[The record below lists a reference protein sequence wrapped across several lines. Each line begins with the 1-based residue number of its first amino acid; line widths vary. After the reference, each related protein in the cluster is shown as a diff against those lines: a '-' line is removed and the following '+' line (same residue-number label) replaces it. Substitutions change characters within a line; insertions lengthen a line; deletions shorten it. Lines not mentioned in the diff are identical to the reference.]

1 MKRVL
6 TPLIFWRIIL
16 SNFTI
21 PKKIILMRWPHFIL
35 LQCLLIVI
43 VGGIVYIHKDRVTMI
58 KNPPASLAQWYKTEN
73 KRQVWLHNIF
83 KLRREMQAVR
93 HYSDNNDVKHLE
105 KWVALLSEHYQ
116 KIGEMVPEWKKKLD
130 MEAISNIQ
138 KSVRNNRYQD
148 VSHELD
154 ELNES
159 CESCHADYR
168 VIVAT
173 KYRAPDFSSINIS
186 STIKYKAHMKE
197 LTRQINQIKIASED
211 GMKNIALSSLSDL
224 KKGINVLGKTCSNC
238 HKKDMRVY
246 PGNRIN
252 KTISSLGKSLRTGT
266 VKEQGKALG
275 TLAVL
280 ACARCHGTHRLAYDT
295 RKIFVDGPNWF
306 ELIKH

>member
-1 MKRVL
+1 
-6 TPLIFWRIIL
+6 
-16 SNFTI
+16 
-21 PKKIILMRWPHFIL
+21 MRWPHFIL

-58 KNPPASLAQWYKTEN
+58 KNPPASLAQWYKPEN
-73 KRQVWLHNIF
+73 KRQVWLHNMF

-93 HYSDNNDVKHLE
+93 HYSNNNDVKHLE

-138 KSVRNNRYQD
+138 KSVRSNRYQD

-159 CESCHADYR
+159 CESCHTDYR

-197 LTRQINQIKIASED
+197 LTRKINQIKIASED

-224 KKGINVLGKTCSNC
+224 KKGINVLGKTCSSC

-252 KTISSLGKSLRTGT
+252 KTISSLGESLRTGT
-266 VKEQGKALG
+266 LKEQGKALG

-280 ACARCHGTHRLAYDT
+280 ACARCHGTHRLSYDT
-295 RKIFVDGPNWF
+295 RKTFVDGPNWP